1 MPDTSYRTST
11 RSIEVLLATYNGARF
26 LQQQIDS
33 VLAQSYPDVCIT
45 ARDDNSTDRTSDL
58 LDQAIAANPDR
69 IRRLPMDGATG
80 SAKSN
85 FLRLM
90 TASSAPYVALCD
102 QDDVWLPQK
111 LEQSMDAML
120 ALERQHG
127 PLIPLLVFTDL
138 TIVDRD
144 LQVVHPSFWEHQHI
158 QAERISSL
166 PNLLAQ
172 NVVTGCTALLNR
184 ALVERCLQM
193 PSSVF
198 MHDGWI
204 ALNACIF
211 GKATALHTPTV
222 LYRQHDSNVVG
233 AVQHARPKL
242 IPNWRQHG
250 QRRNYWERAE
260 RQAEALLEVHS
271 TDLPPAQRATLEA
284 YVRCEHSP
292 SRWARVATWLRGG
305 FFQKGLRPN
314 LATLWYLWDMKAAK
328 QLDSAA
334 RQANAPE
341 QRR

>member
-1 MPDTSYRTST
+1 MSDIPCRTST

-45 ARDDNSTDRTSDL
+45 ARDDSSTDGTADL
-58 LDQAIAANPDR
+58 LDRAITANPDR
-69 IRRLPMDGATG
+69 VRRLPTDGATG
-80 SAKSN
+80 NAKSN

-90 TASSAPYVALCD
+90 TASTAPYVALCD

-111 LEQSMDAML
+111 LEQCMDAML
-120 ALERQHG
+120 VLERQHG
-127 PLIPLLVFTDL
+127 PSIPLLVFTDL

-144 LQVVHPSFWEHQHI
+144 LQVLHPSFWEHQHI
-158 QAERISSL
+158 QAGRIGML

-172 NVVTGCTALLNR
+172 NVVTGCTTLLNR

-193 PSSVF
+193 PSTVF

-211 GKATALHTPTV
+211 GKAAALHTPTV
-222 LYRQHDSNVVG
+222 LYRQHDNNVVG

-242 IPNWRQHG
+242 IPSWRQHS
-250 QRRNYWERAE
+250 QRRKYWERSE
-260 RQAEALLEVHS
+260 RQAEALLEVHG
-271 TDLPPAQRATLEA
+271 TDLPPAQYATLQA
-284 YVRCEHSP
+284 YVRCERSP
-292 SRWARVATWLRGG
+292 NRWARVVTWLRGR

-328 QLDSAA
+328 KLDSTAQ
-334 RQANAPE
+334 QANKPE